1 MNLFESLLLV
11 TSFFEEVKEALK
23 EGDDGM
29 GNPEILVEG
38 LTDVFEEDE
47 SRFIDREEEESNIQ
61 IRN

>member
-23 EGDDGM
+23 ESDDGM